1 MRKLLLFLFA
11 ALFFIPAIS
20 QTTYTGTLDLT
31 DPTFNRPDEGTP
43 PTNLSFPQGTNVRY
57 DVFSVVIITPGLVT
71 FTSNSGMFDNF
82 GVLYDAAGFN
92 PASPLTNALVASDD
106 QSGTNF
112 GFTYNFTTTGT
123 YYLVVTSLKN
133 NFTGSYTVTQTPV
146 VTVPVKLSSF
156 TAEKRSGAGNL
167 IKWTTE
173 QELNIETYTV
183 LHSVDGKNFK
193 EQTGAVLGAGR
204 SAYSFIHAIPAAGV
218 NYYRL
223 KITEKSNR
231 AILSHIVNVN
241 NKKGADFLKVFPNPA
256 TNYLYIETKT
266 AQSGK
271 AQVSILTAG
280 GEKVFVKE
288 YIISNQPTLSVD
300 VRKFAAGKYFVKT
313 VINNQ
318 ETISTFIKN

>member
-11 ALFFIPAIS
+11 GLFFIPAIS
-20 QTTYTGTLDLT
+20 QTTFIGSLDLT

-43 PTNLSFPQGTNVRY
+43 PTSLAFPQGTNVRY
-57 DVFSVVIITPGLVT
+57 DIITIVITTPGLVT
-71 FTSNSGMFDNF
+71 FTSNSGFDNF

-112 GFTYNFTTTGT
+112 GFTYDFTTVGT
-123 YYLVVTSLKN
+123 YYLVFTSLKN
-133 NFTGSYTVTQTPV
+133 NITGPYSVTQTPV
-146 VTVPVKLSSF
+146 VTVPLKLLSL
-156 TAEKRSGAGNL
+156 TAEKRSGTGNL
-167 IKWTTE
+167 IKWTTA

-183 LHSVDGKNFK
+183 LHSLDGKNFT
-193 EQTGAVLGAGR
+193 ELTSAVLSAGR
-204 SAYSFIHAIPAAGV
+204 SAYSFTHAAPVVGI

-266 AQSGK
+266 GQTGK
-271 AQVSILTAG
+271 VQLSILSAG
-280 GEKVFVKE
+280 GEKVFTKE
-288 YIISNQPTLSVD
+288 YIIGNQPSLSVD
-300 VRKFAAGKYFVKT
+300 VRKFTPGKYFVKT
-313 VINNQ
+313 VINYQ